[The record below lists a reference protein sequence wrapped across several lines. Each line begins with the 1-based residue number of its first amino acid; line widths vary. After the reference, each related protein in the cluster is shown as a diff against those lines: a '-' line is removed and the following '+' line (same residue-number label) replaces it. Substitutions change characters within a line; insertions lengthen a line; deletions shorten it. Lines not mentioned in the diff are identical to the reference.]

1 MVEYDECGLFD
12 QFFVGW
18 MVTNPKPS
26 SCAGLEYT
34 QRPETQRDSERPNVS
49 RGFNTLK
56 SEGGI
61 KRIFFPNFEGFASR
75 LAGGVRQSSIG
86 FPK

>member
-12 QFFVGW
+12 QLFVGW

-26 SCAGLEYT
+26 SRAGLEYT
-34 QRPETQRDSERPNVS
+34 QGPESQRDSERPNVS
-49 RGFNTLK
+49 RRFNTLK

-61 KRIFFPNFEGFASR
+61 ERIFFPNFEGFSSR

-86 FPK
+86 LPK